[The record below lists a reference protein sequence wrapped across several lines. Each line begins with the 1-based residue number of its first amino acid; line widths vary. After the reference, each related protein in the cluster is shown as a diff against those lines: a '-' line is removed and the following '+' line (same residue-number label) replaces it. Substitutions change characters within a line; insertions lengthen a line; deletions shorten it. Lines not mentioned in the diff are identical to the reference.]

1 MRTLIPIKV
10 LAFAVMAGLG
20 GITPASADDDTPL
33 AEQMDELS
41 GSLKALRKAK
51 TTEDKVKLVH
61 EAQKATLAFLK
72 YLPAIFKDIS
82 DDKEKALATADYKR
96 LIGLTYASLCE
107 LEEAF
112 LKGDEEKATEI
123 LKKDLKGLKK
133 EAHKKYTE

>member
-1 MRTLIPIKV
+1 
-10 LAFAVMAGLG
+10 MAGLG

-61 EAQKATLAFLK
+61 EAQKATLASLK
-72 YLPAIFKDIS
+72 YLPVIFKDIS